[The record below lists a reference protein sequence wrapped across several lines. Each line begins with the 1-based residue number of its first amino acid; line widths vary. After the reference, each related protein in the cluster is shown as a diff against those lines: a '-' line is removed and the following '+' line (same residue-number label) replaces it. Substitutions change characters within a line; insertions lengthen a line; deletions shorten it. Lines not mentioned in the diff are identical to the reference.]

1 MMIDHHSPTISIHFQ
16 KFLHTSHDSNFP
28 HRYGY
33 LSESPNSKDSSV
45 TWVSRIF
52 FTLSWGPRRGFRSKM
67 MMIRGWFLD
76 GWNGW
81 LEWNILDDGPRW
93 CLAPHAYWCHISWG
107 NSEDWNPMGYIY
119 IYVYIWD
126 ISRNPQSWG
135 LKNGEKMMATHI
147 YWGDTQKFRGIS
159 WNCLR
164 YVAV

>member
-119 IYVYIWD
+119 IYMYIYGIYLEIPSREDWRMGRKWWQLTSTGATPRNFVGFHEIVWD
-126 ISRNPQSWG
+126 
-135 LKNGEKMMATHI
+135 T
-147 YWGDTQKFRGIS
+147 
-159 WNCLR
+159 
-164 YVAV
+164 